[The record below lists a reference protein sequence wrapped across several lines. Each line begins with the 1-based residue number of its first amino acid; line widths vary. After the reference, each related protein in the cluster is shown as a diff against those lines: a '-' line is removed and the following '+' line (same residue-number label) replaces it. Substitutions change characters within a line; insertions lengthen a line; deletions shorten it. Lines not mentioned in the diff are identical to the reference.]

1 MIVRMGLPFCVW
13 SNVLVSGL
21 KGKQTKK
28 KKFRNRE
35 LAGQRGQPW
44 EPQSLPISKPSVS
57 QGAVVEH

>member
-13 SNVLVSGL
+13 SNVLVGGL

-35 LAGQRGQPW
+35 LAGQLW
-44 EPQSLPISKPSVS
+44 EPQPLPISKPSVS